1 MSNTT
6 LWIEW
11 RLWGMKSTGYHL
23 TNLILHVV
31 EALLIWIIL
40 RKLSIPGAFLTAMI
54 FALHPVNV
62 QSVAWISQRKNM
74 MAMLF
79 FLLSILWYLKAAMH
93 TAIAGMTPAR
103 LHGGP
108 WERENSPLATRNSQL
123 AACHCPLYTV
133 HCPLFYWL
141 SLAAF
146 VLAMLSKASVAVLP
160 VLLLGIAWWLR
171 PLTKRDLAAIAP
183 FFAIAIA
190 LTVVNVW
197 FQTHGM
203 DVAYRTASFT
213 ERLLG
218 AGGVVWFYLYKALL
232 PLNLVFIYPQWRV
245 EAGNPLWWLPIAA
258 ALAVTAVLWR
268 YRKGWS
274 RPLLFAWGF
283 FCVALVPVL
292 GLKDVGFMEHSLV
305 ADHYQHIAIIGV
317 IALISA
323 GFSAWHR
330 QSRRESHWA
339 TAVAVAAV
347 GALAFLTWRQSGL
360 YRDAITLYQATLE
373 KNPESWIVQNNL
385 GIELDHAGRPQDAI
399 NYYREALRLKPD
411 YAEAHYNLGFALV
424 KLGLLPESIEQYEQ
438 ALRLKSD
445 YSEAHN
451 NLGIVLHKMGRLQE
465 SIEQFQLALRSKPD
479 LPETH
484 NNLGI
489 ALVQAGRPEEAIEQY
504 KQAISLKPDYD
515 KAYFNLGNAYK
526 AMGQHQEAIDNYR
539 QALELA
545 RSEGHTDLVR
555 QIENI
560 LNSHSAGT
568 INLQNSPSDSQS
580 PPP

>member
-1 MSNTT
+1 KTHMPTASV
-6 LWIEW
+6 
-11 RLWGMKSTGYHL
+11 GM
-23 TNLILHVV
+23 
-31 EALLIWIIL
+31 A
-40 RKLSIPGAFLTAMI
+40 PG
-54 FALHPVNV
+54 
-62 QSVAWISQRKNM
+62 
-74 MAMLF
+74 MA
-79 FLLSILWYLKAAMH
+79 
-93 TAIAGMTPAR
+93 AGR
-103 LHGGP
+103 SHEGP
-108 WERENSPLATRNSQL
+108 WEREKTHMPTTSVGMAPG
-123 AACHCPLYTV
+123 HCPLSTV

-146 VLAMLSKASVAVLP
+146 VLAMLSKGSAVILP

-171 PLTKRDLAAIAP
+171 PKGTDQIFVPTKMGLSPYARRDLVLTAP
-183 FFAIAIA
+183 FFAVAIA

-203 DVAYRTASFT
+203 DVAYRTVNFA

-218 AGGVVWFYLYKALL
+218 AGGVIWFYLYKALL
-232 PLNLVFIYPQWRV
+232 PLNLVFVYPQWRV
-245 EAGNPLWWLPIAA
+245 EAGNPLWWLPLAA

-305 ADHYQHIAIIGV
+305 ADHYQHIAIIGL
-317 IALISA
+317 IALVSA

-330 QSRRESHWA
+330 QSRCESHWA
-339 TAVAVAAV
+339 TAVAVAV
-347 GALAFLTWRQSGL
+347 VMALAFLTWRQSGL

-373 KNPESWIVQNNL
+373 KNPKSWIVQNNL
-385 GIELDHAGRPQDAI
+385 GIALDDAGRPQDAI

-424 KLGLLPESIEQYEQ
+424 KIGLLPESIKQYEQ

-479 LPETH
+479 FPEAH

-489 ALVQAGRPEEAIEQY
+489 ALVQAGRPEKAVEQY
-504 KQAISLKPDYD
+504 KQAISFKPDYD

-526 AMGQHQEAIDNYR
+526 AMGQHQEAIENYR

-545 RSEGHTDLVR
+545 RAHGQTDLAR
-555 QIENI
+555 QIENT
-560 LNSHSAGT
+560 LNSYKAGP

-580 PPP
+580 PPPPP